1 MRILTTHRSPNYDG
15 RGHQL
20 VDMLIIHYTDMLSHE
35 EALARLCDK
44 AAEVSAHYLITQN
57 GDIFSLVD
65 EAERAWH
72 AGVSAWRGAS
82 NINARSI
89 GIELCNPGHS
99 NGYKPFP
106 PAQMHALA
114 ALSQGILSRHPIAP
128 RNVQGHSDVA
138 FLRKLDPGE
147 LFDWKWMAEKGIGL
161 FPLHAPTISGHE
173 LSRGDKGEVV
183 IRLQRALANWGY
195 GLKIDG
201 EYGEKTE
208 ACVRAFQ
215 AHFLPKAITGRWC
228 NASAG
233 MLAALHAEI

>member
-1 MRILTTHRSPNYDG
+1 
-15 RGHQL
+15 
-20 VDMLIIHYTDMLSHE
+20 MLIMHYTDMLSHE

-44 AAEVSAHYLITQN
+44 AAEVSAHYLIAQN

-65 EAERAWH
+65 ESERAWH
-72 AGVSAWRGAS
+72 AGVSAWRGSS

-89 GIELCNPGHS
+89 GIELCNPGHT
-99 NGYKPFP
+99 NGYTPFP
-106 PAQMHALA
+106 QAQMEALA
-114 ALSQGILSRHPIAP
+114 ALSQGILSRHPIPP

-147 LFDWKWMAEKGIGL
+147 LFDWKWLCEKGIGM

-173 LSRGDKGEVV
+173 LTRGDKGEVV
-183 IRLQRALANWGY
+183 IRLQRSLSNWGY

-201 EYGEKTE
+201 DYGEKTE

-215 AHFLPKAITGRWC
+215 THFLPKAITGRWC

>member
-1 MRILTTHRSPNYDG
+1 
-15 RGHQL
+15 
-20 VDMLIIHYTDMLSHE
+20 MLIMHYTDMLSHE
-35 EALARLCDK
+35 EALSRLCDK
-44 AAEVSAHYLITQN
+44 AAEVSAHYLIAQN

-65 EAERAWH
+65 ESERAWH
-72 AGVSAWRGAS
+72 AGVSAWRGSS

-89 GIELCNPGHS
+89 GIELCNPGHG

-106 PAQMHALA
+106 QAQMEALA
-114 ALSQGILSRHPIAP
+114 ALSQGILSRHPIPP

-147 LFDWKWMAEKGIGL
+147 LFDWKWLAEKGVGM

-183 IRLQRALANWGY
+183 IRLQRSLSNWGY

-208 ACVRAFQ
+208 SCVRAFQ
-215 AHFLPKAITGRWC
+215 THFLPKAISGRWC

-233 MLAALHAEI
+233 MLTALHAEI

>member
-1 MRILTTHRSPNYDG
+1 MRILTTHRSPNHDG

-35 EALARLCDK
+35 EAIARLCDP
-44 AAEVSAHYLITQN
+44 AAQVSAHYLIAKN

-65 EAERAWH
+65 ESERAWH
-72 AGVSAWRGAS
+72 AGVSHWRGSS

-99 NGYKPFP
+99 NGYEPFP
-106 PAQMHALA
+106 KAQMDALL
-114 ALSQGILSRHPIAP
+114 ALSQGILSRHPIPP

-138 FLRKLDPGE
+138 FLRKTDPGE
-147 LFDWKWMAEKGIGL
+147 LFDWKWMAAGGVGM
-161 FPLHAPTISGHE
+161 FPDHVRPISGHE
-173 LSRGDKGEVV
+173 LGRGDKGEVV
-183 IRLQRALANWGY
+183 MRLQQSLANWGY

-201 EYGEKTE
+201 DYGEKTE
-208 ACVRAFQ
+208 SCVTAFQ
-215 AHFLPKAITGRWC
+215 RHFLPNAMTGRWC